1 MMGWYHGSG
10 FGTSWMLMGV
20 FWVLLAVAVGVLVVW
35 LLARLRAERVDP
47 AVAARSALEQLDRQF
62 AQGDIN
68 AATYHAQRAWVLSD
82 PTVTR

>member
-1 MMGWYHGSG
+1 MMGWYGHGG
-10 FGTSWMLMGV
+10 FGTSWMLMGI
-20 FWVLLAVAVGVLVVW
+20 FWVLLAVAVSVLVVW

-68 AATYHAQRAWVLSD
+68 AATYHAKRAWVLSD